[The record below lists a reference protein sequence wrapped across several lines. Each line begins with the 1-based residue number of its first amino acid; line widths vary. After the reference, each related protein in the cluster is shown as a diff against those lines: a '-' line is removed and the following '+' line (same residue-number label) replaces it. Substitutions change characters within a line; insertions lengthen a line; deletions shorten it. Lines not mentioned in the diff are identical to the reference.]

1 MRQEVLE
8 GVLMMWDLD
17 GPTAEKKLLC
27 HLCAWVVE
35 GCDYRLMKAV
45 LEMVVGRI

>member
-1 MRQEVLE
+1 MLE

-17 GPTAEKKLLC
+17 GPTAEKKL
-27 HLCAWVVE
+27 CAMRLGAD

-45 LEMVVGRI
+45 LEMVVSRI